1 MELQSVQNIY
11 WYGTVFPCLGVL
23 EHWIP
28 TQFGTQMYIQVLC
41 EGKSLVTASLR
52 AQGIPPNE
60 PVKAEFLAPARS
72 KGLDNLIRY
81 HIRVLQ

>member
-1 MELQSVQNIY
+1 
-11 WYGTVFPCLGVL
+11 
-23 EHWIP
+23 
-28 TQFGTQMYIQVLC
+28 MYIQVLC